1 MFTPNGNIE
10 ILDLQFSRLRNRSF
24 ADNVGKL
31 WITVVLFDIILIKG
45 IFLMMSLIL
54 QGLYTI
60 AAKAIIFIPLWAVCE
75 QEFMV
80 YSIGNVIYMFGR
92 AAYTW
97 PKLHINQTQKTNT
110 LHPQNRIKSRKGLK
124 HIYHRWSCIHSL
136 HTMCNR
142 LYPFI
147 HSTYLTK

>member
-1 MFTPNGNIE
+1 MNSVILFNI
-10 ILDLQFSRLRNRSF
+10 
-24 ADNVGKL
+24 
-31 WITVVLFDIILIKG
+31 TLIKG
-45 IFLMMSLIL
+45 IFLMMSLVL

-110 LHPQNRIKSRKGLK
+110 LHPQNRIKSRKGLR
-124 HIYHRWSCIHSL
+124 HIPSLIMYSFFTYDVQSFISIHSSYIL
-136 HTMCNR
+136 HKIKRPQN
-142 LYPFI
+142 LGL
-147 HSTYLTK
+147 HSL

>member
-1 MFTPNGNIE
+1 M
-10 ILDLQFSRLRNRSF
+10 
-24 ADNVGKL
+24 GKL
-31 WITVVLFDIILIKG
+31 WIAIILFNIILIKG
-45 IFLMMSLIL
+45 IFLVISLVL

-110 LHPQNRIKSRKGLK
+110 LHPQNRIKSRKGLR
-124 HIYHRWSCIHSL
+124 HIPLLIMYSFFTYDVQSSISIHSAYIVHKKGAKAFVGIIIMCFQL
-136 HTMCNR
+136 HGW
-142 LYPFI
+142 
-147 HSTYLTK
+147 